1 MIVFYLEIF
10 NDVAM
15 KKIICVTF
23 IFIES
28 MVSGFAQ
35 TSFNIDV
42 FPTNIGGKA
51 ELKRVFEE
59 QLIYPEHLLKEKT
72 VSKVTF
78 NFVVRT
84 DSSVTDMKIISSG
97 RSEIDAEALRIF
109 KLLQWVPAIKSN
121 QNVGINWSVIF
132 VFDPQKYAKICR
144 SRGFAKPPSYA
155 GTKIDSS
162 ATIYKFPDQMPMY
175 QKGVHALQDFIKE
188 NLEYP
193 KQAQL
198 ANLQGVVV
206 LRFIT
211 EPSGLITNIGI
222 EKSVGGGCDQEAIR
236 VLQLIKWYPGK
247 KNDKFVRVQMTFPF
261 YFILNDEFRDNS
273 GGEQK

>member
-1 MIVFYLEIF
+1 
-10 NDVAM
+10 M
-15 KKIICVTF
+15 KKIICLSLILIAVVF
-23 IFIES
+23 DS
-28 MVSGFAQ
+28 FAQ
-35 TSFNIDV
+35 GNFNIDV

-72 VSKVTF
+72 VLKVTF
-78 NFVVRT
+78 NFVIRA
-84 DSSVTDMKIISSG
+84 DSSATDIKITSSG
-97 RSEIDAEALRIF
+97 APEIDEEALRIF

-121 QNVGINWSVIF
+121 QNVSVNWIVTF
-132 VFDPQKYAKICR
+132 EFDPKRYAKICR
-144 SRGFAKPPSYA
+144 NRGFDKPPFYA
-155 GTKIDSS
+155 DAKKDSS
-162 ATIYKFPDQMPMY
+162 GVIYKSPDQMPMY
-175 QKGVHALQDFIKE
+175 QKGAYALQDFIKE

-206 LRFIT
+206 LRFIV

-247 KNDKFVRVQMTFPF
+247 KNDKFSRVQMSFPF
-261 YFILNDEFRDNS
+261 YFILNDEFHDNS